1 MSGIKSNDDAQW
13 DKFSSS
19 PNIESIAVALSI
31 DSSGD
36 LFWKMISH
44 DYSNGGNVRYD
55 EAKAYDEI
63 RALIDKHWNFITG
76 SYKRRSQM
84 VCRLCMA
91 LSITYEVMASAHT
104 FGIHYNPDGKIL
116 VNYDDTPFEIDTRGQ
131 EDGEMIC
138 TIVNELKKRNI
149 I

>member
-55 EAKAYDEI
+55 EAKTYDEI

-76 SYKRRSQM
+76 S
-84 VCRLCMA
+84 C
-91 LSITYEVMASAHT
+91 
-104 FGIHYNPDGKIL
+104 
-116 VNYDDTPFEIDTRGQ
+116 
-131 EDGEMIC
+131 
-138 TIVNELKKRNI
+138 ELPHPVKGCGFD
-149 I
+149 